1 MAGEWQSQFSSQSLW
16 GPQYKWWGCH
26 AVSLHA
32 FLHPFGK
39 KEEHYDKVSVFKV
52 NLGLLWFLITQLK
65 GHINVQEIFFFFFL
79 TTLFGVNSLAWVAHC
94 FSLKI
99 LSRNLLVLFPS
110 PTYLSREGA
119 EQLFLVPFFLFDH
132 PEHVN
137 YSEIWPESASH
148 RTEISNHWY
157 C

>member
-52 NLGLLWFLITQLK
+52 NLGLLRFLITQLK
-65 GHINVQEIFFFFFL
+65 GHINVQEIFFFFL
-79 TTLFGVNSLAWVAHC
+79 TTLFGVNSLAWAAHC

-99 LSRNLLVLFPS
+99 LSRDLPVLSCSLPLPNLPQQGR
-110 PTYLSREGA
+110 SRTALPGPI
-119 EQLFLVPFFLFDH
+119 FLVWSSRACKLQWNMAWVSFSQDR
-132 PEHVN
+132 N
-137 YSEIWPESASH
+137 Q
-148 RTEISNHWY
+148 
-157 C
+157 